1 MLAGVLLLTV
11 FLLGIVMGGIVLTH
25 ENVLSHGSG
34 DYAGKIIDNNGH
46 ALKGVIVTIEKES
59 KEEEIDGMCEICGIR
74 EAKHVC
80 IKCGRKVC
88 SADFWTMLGICKL
101 CLPEAEM
108 KKWRKEHPF

>member
-1 MLAGVLLLTV
+1 MED
-11 FLLGIVMGGIVLTH
+11 
-25 ENVLSHGSG
+25 ENMN
-34 DYAGKIIDNNGH
+34 K
-46 ALKGVIVTIEKES
+46 ALEEWAKEHDVKIEKDS